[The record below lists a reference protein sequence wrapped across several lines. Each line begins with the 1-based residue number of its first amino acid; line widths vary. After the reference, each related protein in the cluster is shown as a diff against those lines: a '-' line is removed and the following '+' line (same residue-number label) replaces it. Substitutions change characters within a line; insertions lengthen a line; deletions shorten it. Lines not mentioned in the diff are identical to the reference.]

1 LEVVAD
7 HSYDFV
13 LSSHNLEHFANP
25 VKALKEWQRVIRPG
39 GGLILVLPNGKRTF
53 DHRREPTEVAH
64 LLEDY
69 ERNTLEDDLTHLPEI
84 LQKHDLSMDSG
95 VGTTEEFHLR
105 SLNNFENRCL
115 HHHVFDENNSRD
127 LLIQLGIEVLAVE
140 LVWPCHIVVLARV

>member
-1 LEVVAD
+1 M
-7 HSYDFV
+7 
-13 LSSHNLEHFANP
+13 
-25 VKALKEWQRVIRPG
+25 
-39 GGLILVLPNGKRTF
+39 GKGRF

-115 HHHVFDENNSRD
+115 HHHVFDENNSRALSHTVGNRGSCGRIGMAMPYRGLSKGLK
-127 LLIQLGIEVLAVE
+127 LLNEGDR
-140 LVWPCHIVVLARV
+140 CS